1 MTQGMA
7 VRPGRLADPADVAA
21 DIVRG
26 IAGGRRVVYTPG
38 IWRWIMTVIRW
49 IPEVVFMRLKL

>member
-7 VRPGRLADPADVAA
+7 ARPGRLADPGDVAA
-21 DIVRG
+21 DIVSG
-26 IAGGRRVVYTPG
+26 IAHGRNVVYTPG

-49 IPEVVFMRLKL
+49 IPEAVFVRLKL